1 MINLNDYKMTDL
13 SGAGVYCGT
22 YKKYNEGSLF
32 GMWIDLEA
40 CSDAEEFFDVCRELH
55 KDEADPEFMFQD
67 FQGFPKEMYH
77 ESMSADDVEKII
89 AYLQLDDDE
98 REMLEAYCECTG
110 DCIGDFEDF
119 VDTAKEC
126 NCGQWDSFQQ
136 FADTQADV
144 QELQKL
150 SDMVMGHKL
159 QFNVNNDLNRVIVKV
174 VDTSTNEIIR
184 EIPSEDLQKLQARM
198 KHTIGLLF
206 DETV

>member
-40 CSDAEEFFDVCRELH
+40 CSDADEFFEVCRELH

-98 REMLEAYCECTG
+98 REMLESYCECTG

-136 FADTQADV
+136 FADTQADEMLDGLESACKYEYTCKGAADMIE
-144 QELQKL
+144 ELRKYFDYEAYARNL
-150 SDMVMGHKL
+150 RTDFSV
-159 QFNVNNDLNRVIVKV
+159 
-174 VDTSTNEIIR
+174 
-184 EIPSEDLQKLQARM
+184 SENGYIFRNM
-198 KHTIGLLF
+198 
-206 DETV
+206 